1 MLNSP
6 ELKEALAWKIDTTE
20 LLEDVA
26 HLEKNLCV
34 IGPDNVTLVIAD
46 NEA

>member
-1 MLNSP
+1 LFDALVSMLNSP

-26 HLEKNLCV
+26 HL
-34 IGPDNVTLVIAD
+34 
-46 NEA
+46 